1 MLWNVYR
8 QYQYGLSRR
17 YYEFEHAKSVWE
29 SKTGNINMGILTRDI
44 CIEILKDNIN
54 VAAEFSMFI

>member
-1 MLWNVYR
+1 MECIQAISVWVE
-8 QYQYGLSRR
+8 Q
-17 YYEFEHAKSVWE
+17 AKSVWE

-54 VAAEFSMFI
+54 LAAEFSM